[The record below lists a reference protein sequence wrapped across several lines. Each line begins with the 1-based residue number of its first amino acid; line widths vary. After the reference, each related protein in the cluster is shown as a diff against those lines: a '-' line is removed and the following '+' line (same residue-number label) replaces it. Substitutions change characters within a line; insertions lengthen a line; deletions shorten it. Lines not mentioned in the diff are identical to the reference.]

1 MMEMSC
7 LEKPLNINN
16 NRSCIISRRRELL
29 LLVLVLTGDSHSFI
43 HWNKHIVESLH
54 VLYIFMCFFF
64 MRTNYVWVN
73 YHRHLSFLLSNQNRL
88 HLIIKE
94 LIPMSIGKLV
104 RKKKDTRPAI
114 INDVMICF
122 LIFLTFF
129 KLEFFL
135 FVLLRCIRVKQK
147 NE

>member
-1 MMEMSC
+1 
-7 LEKPLNINN
+7 
-16 NRSCIISRRRELL
+16 
-29 LLVLVLTGDSHSFI
+29 
-43 HWNKHIVESLH
+43 
-54 VLYIFMCFFF
+54 
-64 MRTNYVWVN
+64 
-73 YHRHLSFLLSNQNRL
+73 
-88 HLIIKE
+88 
-94 LIPMSIGKLV
+94 MSIDKLV

-122 LIFLTFF
+122 LTFLTFF